1 MHENDHGKLGREVRA
16 YVHVRARV
24 RERGVGGGKTK
35 KLKLL
40 SKIVT
45 FPAEVNQIRKSET
58 AGNELVLGWLKS
70 GVCFRLKKP
79 G

>member
-1 MHENDHGKLGREVRA
+1 MRMTTVNWVGRCVRTCMCA
-16 YVHVRARV
+16 RAC
-24 RERGVGGGKTK
+24 ERGVGGGKTE